1 MWSEAI
7 ILFKLQFKNKILC
20 TVIIVLHLET
30 LAGTYCIHSLY
41 PALRELHHLLSCSLS
56 LLLQTS
62 QKHLE
67 RAAGCLQSWH
77 IWAVFKVKSLYLL
90 LGEERGFI
98 IKGNKWDAW
107 QLMIQ
112 RDGSHAC
119 QALTSLRR
127 KRLQNEKSGW
137 FIFLVT
143 MRWPLEDLEA
153 QKWGKQALL
162 PLDITEQAEEKLTG
176 LHPTHRA
183 EAPWDAGRGPWRRT
197 SFSGT
202 SSHSCCYS
210 KNRCEVFLHIWKG
223 RRAMKGKEYWQDG
236 PVVA

>member
-30 LAGTYCIHSLY
+30 LAVTYCIHSLY

-67 RAAGCLQSWH
+67 RAAGCSQSWH
-77 IWAVFKVKSLYLL
+77 IWVVFKVKSLYLL
-90 LGEERGFI
+90 LGEERGLI

-153 QKWGKQALL
+153 QKWASRHCYPWTSQSRLKRNSLAFTLHTELKYHEMLAGVLEGGHPSLGQVPTAAVTQKIGVRSSSTFGKEG
-162 PLDITEQAEEKLTG
+162 EQ
-176 LHPTHRA
+176 
-183 EAPWDAGRGPWRRT
+183 
-197 SFSGT
+197 
-202 SSHSCCYS
+202 
-210 KNRCEVFLHIWKG
+210 WKG
-223 RRAMKGKEYWQDG
+223 RSTDRMDL
-236 PVVA
+236 